1 MVLQYATYGNFN
13 NWLYYY
19 NEIFNYFG
27 KYYLIKYILEGLEV
41 IHQNKMV
48 HCDFHTGNILID
60 ASEFCDVAIPK
71 NIQISDMGYVEK
83 LIIQIKQKFME
94 LCLM

>member
-19 NEIFNYFG
+19 NENFNYMCKFW
-27 KYYLIKYILEGLEV
+27 LIEYILEGLKV

-48 HCDFHTGNILID
+48 HRDFHTGNILID
-60 ASEFCDVAIPK
+60 NSNLIPIL
-71 NIQISDMGYVEK
+71 NGFIPAGIQISDMG
-83 LIIQIKQKFME
+83 
-94 LCLM
+94 LCGEVDNTD